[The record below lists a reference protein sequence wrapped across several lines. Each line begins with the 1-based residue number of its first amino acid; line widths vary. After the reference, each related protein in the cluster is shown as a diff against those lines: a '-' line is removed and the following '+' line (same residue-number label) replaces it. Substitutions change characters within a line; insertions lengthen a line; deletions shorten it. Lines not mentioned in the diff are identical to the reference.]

1 MNMKKVIVFIACI
14 FISLSMLFALDT
26 STVGNVSLNVRME
39 SVAIG
44 FVKSEEEAK
53 NATNS
58 TPGTTNLE
66 IGLSPN
72 GTEFDYNGKL
82 TFWFS
87 WKIMTSETSLKV
99 SLSADGPL
107 ILEGKNISNAEDYQ
121 KIDYI
126 VSAKKSSV
134 IKWMGQEEG
143 ITETITGSNY
153 ASETI
158 DIKIKD
164 STNPQIYTQGVCK
177 VNLNLTEQIKTK
189 AYGNYGCKLTLK
201 VTNI

>member
-26 STVGNVSLNVRME
+26 STVGNVSLNVRMN

-44 FVKSEEEAK
+44 FVNSEVDAK
-53 NATNS
+53 NATVS
-58 TPGTTNLE
+58 TSGTNHE
-66 IGLSPN
+66 IKLSLN
-72 GTEFDYNGKL
+72 GTEFDYNGEL
-82 TFWFS
+82 TFWFY

-126 VSAKKSSV
+126 VSAKKSKV
-134 IKWMGQEEG
+134 IKWMGQNEDIIG
-143 ITETITGSNY
+143 TITGSNY
-153 ASETI
+153 ASDTI

-164 STNPQIYTQGVCK
+164 GTNPQIYTQGVCE
-177 VNLNLTEQIKTK
+177 VNLKLTEQIKTK
-189 AYGNYGCKLTLK
+189 AYGNYGCKLILK

>member
-1 MNMKKVIVFIACI
+1 MKRLIAFILCI
-14 FISLSMLFALDT
+14 FFSFTMLFALDS
-26 STVGNVSLNVRME
+26 STTGNVSLNVAID

-44 FVKSEEEAK
+44 FVGSEEEAK
-53 NATNS
+53 SATSS
-58 TPGTTNLE
+58 TSGTNHVVLLT
-66 IGLSPN
+66 PK
-72 GTEFDYNGKL
+72 GTEYSYNGEVTL
-82 TFWFS
+82 WFY
-87 WKIMTSETSLKV
+87 WKIMTRETSLKV

-126 VSAKKSSV
+126 VSAKKSNV
-134 IKWMGQEEG
+134 IEWMGQEEG

-164 STNPQIYTQGVCK
+164 STNPQIYTQGVCE
-177 VNLNLTEQIKTK
+177 VNLKLTEQIKTK
-189 AYGNYGCKLTLK
+189 AYGNYGCKLTLT